1 MKEKQHLIGPLAYWL
16 AAGKLDAR
24 SVLPAIEK
32 LAEDSPKSLPAI
44 LEALEGETDEALIS
58 LARHLRQTLRKE
70 ALNLYQAK
78 RQGLPAGDT
87 ENMSGLASE
96 TVDEWRFAADPKEAV
111 QTAMEMSRY
120 LAFFAANQDKAPRSC
135 REVKLRTAKAL
146 ANACA
151 MITDLV
157 ERVPKPLLDRLVKGW
172 ANDLPG
178 REQVLA
184 KLDERREVFR
194 QKWLEQVRRVV
205 KNLPEPGELE
215 SAPAALAAR
224 FAAAASRD
232 EKAGLLDLACGWMTP
247 AAAPALE
254 AMSAEAWAADR
265 ALWNLTLRFGKPE
278 NQTWEDWRRW
288 LADQQR
294 RWQSEQETFGRLID
308 NPAPGLLLILYSQL
322 PDPDPAALDAL
333 VGAVVKAGKPV
344 EPAEVFASWSSW
356 APRHE
361 LRALTGLL
369 EVAPPVIPPAGM
381 VGPAPPVIASAGMA
395 EQTPDVAARGYAQP
409 PPLPWHRPAPV
420 AAQTDAIGV
429 QSAVAKVAPPVP
441 AKPSVWEVHIQ
452 PFFQENWYIVA
463 GIAMVILGSSLLAY
477 YTWDKHW
484 LVRYT
489 LMPLLLA
496 GFTWSLAWVGD
507 WIEKKS
513 AEFKGTAA
521 ILRGA
526 AIGLLPINFMAMA
539 LLSSDE
545 KVPEKTIPLLAM
557 ALIYLSVFGWGLRKW
572 CMAVDKTLGTVLGGT
587 LLLLNAL
594 VAVGPLARTVG
605 RLEGQSL
612 FLCVGAG
619 FYAGFAATVG
629 AIVFFTK
636 KILTRQMADEKRVP
650 WFVASALAITFLEVF
665 VWVHGFMRHVPQA
678 PTYALMVILTGWL
691 ILYAEGRALQLKESP
706 RLHGGESFLG
716 FGAILLGLLMGFGE
730 PAVRVAS
737 FLTAGGVWMYQGLR
751 RRHPLHDW
759 IALTLLGLGG
769 AAVGLLPQY
778 PGPWLPLL
786 GVALALGFGLGGW
799 ICGKLG
805 LESQG
810 PFTSEPGA
818 ATPENTAPA
827 ARSELAD
834 ACRGMQL
841 VALMI
846 TALIAPLVQWHYQC
860 EPLGTAGWLLL
871 VAALTGWRAFRDQQV
886 QWLHASMAI
895 LALALPYAGFMDVA
909 GHSAHHNSMVFG
921 LAILSWLWLG
931 ANWMARKPLL
941 LQARSTV
948 LWLYGI
954 LAVAAMLLRVA
965 LGDNAPEP
973 LWYRTCMDF
982 GGPLLM
988 MLALIPTAYFSRS
1001 LVPSGM
1007 AVVIMAVLFPELKA
1021 NLRPTA
1027 PGQLW
1032 GTGLG
1037 SAFWGLAL
1045 TWLCFV
1051 LRPWAFLKD
1060 LPEGDSFTGKE
1071 FFPARRHDH
1080 TLFTWPVMAAAFYL
1094 LIKVDTWHVV
1104 RDLAG
1109 YGIPFETALAVG
1121 ITGVAWTFA
1130 AIYFRRRTGA
1140 VVGVRLG
1147 WLCLFAGVSFGYW
1160 HRAVQPRWTWPVLVT
1175 GLLLQGLYWF
1185 YRFGLE
1191 PKRDWVRTLLTEPTR
1206 QVLLAGSAALAA
1218 VCMGVLLGGA
1228 ALEWTLYG
1236 FVAAQVIWHAVR
1248 ARQWIWGAILFFQI
1262 WIGLVALTAPGAGPL
1277 WNRVSIEKSL
1287 SPTLWLLAGTQLLL
1301 VALELRQR
1309 LRFEGAELSTDA
1321 SIHAPAADG
1330 ASGGPGVMFGLFSPV
1345 LTPWFVLATGLA
1357 ALLGLFG
1364 LADSVHVL
1372 GLSCSQQVLLL
1383 CALLLTARAQVSS
1396 LLLLPA
1402 LLLAYVMIHRDSLAA
1417 LANLDSQLELLAT
1430 PWRLGLL
1437 GLAIVLLTQ
1446 AGRWAR
1452 QRCPGLLAGA
1462 FALPVLSAPS
1472 CVWLF
1477 GPAITLSGAAA
1488 LYQTADPAL
1497 RGSQAQLWTPYLG
1510 TLTFALAGLFLRQ
1523 AALYGGAGLLLLLG
1537 NIHLVRVFG
1546 GGFLRGYGL
1555 SELHL
1560 ICLGL
1565 GITLLQASVLRRM
1578 IRSAAAISAVNRA
1591 SLGLAGFILVLL
1603 SANYFTAPNLAA
1615 MTSLRFVVSG
1625 ALAWLAGWYFRRAA
1639 RHPGPGEEAH
1649 TDLCEALYHFGV
1661 VVAFWC
1667 AALLV
1672 PWLRRPLFALVALGL
1687 PVLYF
1692 YVRAELGTRQGRTEA
1707 RRYRNS
1713 AAVLGFAVLGLYV
1726 FNGIF
1731 QLVMF
1736 PGTPISP
1743 QHYHYN
1749 APLILLLGL
1758 VLLRLHGLGGTSWLA
1773 FYGGLALMTGSYFLL
1788 TALPGYSPFDNPVPG
1803 AWCALGL
1810 GHFWILLSYA
1820 RSPLRTFIQRL
1831 AGLDEASWLSL
1842 RRSWGRCL
1850 LAATQ
1855 GAALWGLTDYTAN
1868 TFMAAPLLAGAA
1880 TIFIHQAILRG
1891 DSRYQIVAGLEL
1903 AAALHIDFLIPSY
1916 LPKGDIIW
1924 VLLAIWLGLLA
1935 AFEILRGKLQP
1946 GLVGRIAVIL
1956 GGLVLAHVL
1965 YHRPWSAAGLWAVGL
1980 GAILAAWNPIGASRA
1995 ASDVLRT
2002 PPGPN
2007 SSGALEVEKV
2017 LAALLLLVPVWLV
2030 YFSQAR
2036 FEERGL
2042 EAALEPWPILAGTA
2056 MVFLIGLGGR
2066 LFPVYWAAGYHSRP
2080 RSQFRLFDVMLNELE
2095 TQGRSLHQ
2103 TTVWI
2108 ATVIVV
2114 ALQVL
2119 YYRAGFAGWECGLLI
2134 LLEAAL
2140 AVAWF
2145 FEGRDR
2151 GSMMAHYLM
2160 QVCAA
2165 ACLVSIRRQ
2174 FMLTA
2179 GWWNYEYDVWGSLAF
2194 SLGLAGAKQALDQQ
2208 PRALR
2213 VPMLTTLCALPAV
2226 ALAWVWVHGL
2236 GVNLALMVVGL
2247 HSVLFTFLGKDNRES
2262 PYNILALGG
2271 FVGFILLM
2279 FYSKLQLRVLHAY
2292 VIPAGMGVLV
2302 LQELFKNRIRPEA
2315 RNWIRLVTLMAMMG
2329 SAGYYALADPRYP
2342 ITFNL
2347 TMILLCLLSMGL
2359 GSVLRIRLYLALGFA
2374 GLMVDL
2380 VSLLYKVLVLMER
2393 SARMTVIGSLV
2404 LLIGAILVF
2413 GAIYYKTSKARIDAM
2428 ASRWR
2433 LKLAQWQ

>member
-32 LAEDSPKSLPAI
+32 LAEDNPKSLPAL
-44 LEALEGETDEALIS
+44 LEALEGETDEVLIS

-70 ALNLYQAK
+70 ALNLYQAR

-87 ENMSGLASE
+87 ESMSGLAVE
-96 TVDEWRFAADPKEAV
+96 TVEEWRFAADPKKAV
-111 QTAMEMSRY
+111 ETAMKMSRD
-120 LAFFAANQDKAPRSC
+120 LAFFAANQDKAPRLF
-135 REVKLRTAKAL
+135 REIQQRTAKAL
-146 ANACA
+146 ADACA
-151 MITDLV
+151 VITDLV
-157 ERVPKPLLDRLVKGW
+157 ERVPKPLLDRLASAW
-172 ANDLPG
+172 ADDMPG

-184 KLDERREVFR
+184 QLEERRGVFLR
-194 QKWLEQVRRVV
+194 KWLEQARRVV
-205 KNLPEPGELE
+205 KNPPEPGELE

-224 FAAAASRD
+224 FAAAESRD
-232 EKAGLLDLACGWMTP
+232 EKAALLDLACCWMTP
-247 AAAPALE
+247 AIAPALE
-254 AMSAEAWAADR
+254 AMGHESWAADR
-265 ALWNLTLRFGKPE
+265 AQWNLTLRFGKPE

-288 LADQQR
+288 LARQER
-294 RWQSEQETFGRLID
+294 LWQSEQDTFGRLID
-308 NPAPGLLLILYSQL
+308 NQAPGLLLVLYSQL
-322 PDPDPAALDAL
+322 PDPDPAVLDAL
-333 VGAVVKAGKPV
+333 VGAVAKSGKPV
-344 EPAEVFASWSSW
+344 EPSEVFASWSNW
-356 APRHE
+356 APRQE
-361 LRALTGLL
+361 LRALTGLAEL
-369 EVAPPVIPPAGM
+369 APPVIPPAGL
-381 VGPAPPVIASAGMA
+381 A
-395 EQTPDVAARGYAQP
+395 EQTSGVAARGSSQP
-409 PPLPWHRPAPV
+409 PPLPAHLTAQPPVQTCAVPLQPV
-420 AAQTDAIGV
+420 AAE
-429 QSAVAKVAPPVP
+429 VAPPVP

-496 GFTWSLAWVGD
+496 GFIWSLAWVGD

-545 KVPEKTIPLLAM
+545 KVPEKTLPLLAM

-605 RLEGQSL
+605 HLEGQSL

-650 WFVASALAITFLEVF
+650 WFVAGTLAITFLEVF
-665 VWVHGFMRHVPQA
+665 IWVHGFMRHMPQA

-706 RLHGGESFLG
+706 HLHGGESFLG

-751 RRHPLHDW
+751 RAHPLHDW

-805 LESQG
+805 LEAPVPSA
-810 PFTSEPGA
+810 SEPDA
-818 ATPENTAPA
+818 ATPENTVPA
-827 ARSELAD
+827 ARSELAH
-834 ACRGMQL
+834 ACQGMQL

-871 VAALTGWRAFRDQQV
+871 VAALIGWRAFRDQQV

-909 GHSAHHNSMVFG
+909 GHSAHHNNMVFG

-931 ANWMARKPLL
+931 ANWIARKPLL

-973 LWYRTCMDF
+973 LWYRDYMDYS
-982 GGPLLM
+982 GPLLM
-988 MLALIPTAYFSRS
+988 MLALIPTTYYSRS

-1007 AVVIMAVLFPELKA
+1007 AVVIMAVLFPELKT
-1021 NLRPTA
+1021 NLQLTA
-1027 PGQLW
+1027 PRLLW

-1037 SAFWGLAL
+1037 SALCGLAL
-1045 TWLCFV
+1045 SWLCFA

-1060 LPEGDSFTGKE
+1060 LPEGDTFAGKE
-1071 FFPARRHDH
+1071 FFPVRRHDH
-1080 TLFTWPVMAAAFYL
+1080 TLFTWPVMAAAVWL
-1094 LIKVDTWHVV
+1094 LIKVDTWHIA
-1104 RDLAG
+1104 RDLVG
-1109 YGIPFETALAVG
+1109 DGMPFETALAVG

-1130 AIYFRRRTGA
+1130 AIYFRRRRSA
-1140 VVGVRLG
+1140 VVGVHLG

-1160 HRAVQPRWTWPVLVT
+1160 QQVAQPRWTWPVLVT

-1206 QVLLAGSAALAA
+1206 KVLLAGSAALAV
-1218 VCMGVLLGGA
+1218 VCIGVLLVGA
-1228 ALEWTLYG
+1228 PLEWTLYG
-1236 FVAAQVIWHAVR
+1236 FVATQVIWHALR
-1248 ARQWIWGAILFFQI
+1248 ARQWFWGTILFFQI
-1262 WIGLVALTAPGAGPL
+1262 WIGLLALTAHGLIPL
-1277 WNRVSIEKSL
+1277 WTRISIEKSL
-1287 SPTLWLLAGTQLLL
+1287 SPTLWLLVGTQLLL
-1301 VALELRQR
+1301 VALELRQKPR
-1309 LRFEGAELSTDA
+1309 ITGAEVFPDA
-1321 SIHAPAADG
+1321 SNGEPAPEAAGG
-1330 ASGGPGVMFGLFSPV
+1330 APEVMFGFFSPL

-1364 LADSVHVL
+1364 LADGVHGL
-1372 GLSCSQQVLLL
+1372 GLSSPQQVLLL
-1383 CALLLTARAQVSS
+1383 CALLLTARAQASS
-1396 LLLLPA
+1396 FLLLPA

-1417 LANLDSQLELLAT
+1417 LAHLDSQLELLAA

-1437 GLAIVLLTQ
+1437 GLAIALLTQ

-1452 QRCPGLLAGA
+1452 QRYPGLLAGA

-1488 LYQTADPAL
+1488 LYQTADPVL
-1497 RGSQAQLWTPYLG
+1497 RESQAQLWTPYLG
-1510 TLTFALAGLFLRQ
+1510 TLTFALVGLFLRR
-1523 AALYGGAGLLLLLG
+1523 AALYGGAGFLLLLG

-1743 QHYHYN
+1743 EHYHYN

-1758 VLLRLHGLGGTSWLA
+1758 VLLRLHGLGGTGWLA

-1788 TALPGYSPFDNPVPG
+1788 TALPGYSPFDHPMPG
-1803 AWCALGL
+1803 TWCALAL

-1820 RSPLRTFIQRL
+1820 RSPVRTFIQRL
-1831 AGLDEASWLSL
+1831 AGLDGASWLSL

-1855 GAALWGLTDYTAN
+1855 GATLWGLMDYRAN
-1868 TFMAAPLLAGAA
+1868 TLMVAPLLAGAA
-1880 TIFIHQAILRG
+1880 TIFIHQGILRR
-1891 DSRYQIVAGLEL
+1891 DSLYQIVAGLEL
-1903 AAALHIDFLIPSY
+1903 AAALHMDFLIPSY
-1916 LPKGDIIW
+1916 LPKGDILW

-1946 GLVGRIAVIL
+1946 GMVGRIAVIL
-1956 GGLVLAHVL
+1956 GAFVLAHVL
-1965 YHRPWSAAGLWAVGL
+1965 YHRPWSAVGLWAMGL
-1980 GAILAAWNPIGASRA
+1980 GALLAAWSPIGASRA
-1995 ASDVLRT
+1995 ANEVPT
-2002 PPGPN
+2002 PPSPN
-2007 SSGALEVEKV
+2007 CSGALEVEKV

-2042 EAALEPWPILAGTA
+2042 EAALESWPILASTV

-2066 LFPVYWAAGYHSRP
+2066 LFPAYWAAGYHSWP
-2080 RSQFRLFDVMLNELE
+2080 RSQFRLFDVMLSELE
-2095 TQGRSLHQ
+2095 TAGRQLHQ
-2103 TTVWI
+2103 ITVWI
-2108 ATVIVV
+2108 ATVVVV

-2119 YYRAGFAGWECGLLI
+2119 HYRAAFAGWECSLLV

-2151 GSMMAHYLM
+2151 DSMMVHYLM
-2160 QVCAA
+2160 QLCAA

-2174 FMLTA
+2174 IMLTTT
-2179 GWWNYEYDVWGSLAF
+2179 GWWNYEYDVWASLAF
-2194 SLGLAGAKQALDQQ
+2194 SLGLAGAKQALDLQ

-2213 VPMLTTLCALPAV
+2213 VPMLTTLCALPVV

-2292 VIPAGMGVLV
+2292 IIPVGMGVLV

-2315 RNWIRLVTLMAMMG
+2315 QNWIRLATLMAMLG
-2329 SAGYYALADPRYP
+2329 SAGYYALADTRHA
-2342 ITFNL
+2342 ITFNM

-2374 GLMVDL
+2374 GLVVDL

-2393 SARMTVIGSLV
+2393 SARMTVVGSLV
-2404 LLIGAILVF
+2404 LLIGAGLVF